1 MNIKSIEYF
10 LITVE
15 EMNFTRA
22 AERLYISQQA
32 LSSHIHRLEDEYN
45 AKLFERRPSLHLT
58 LEGQQMVFY
67 GQQMLEAE
75 KKMRVAFSDIS
86 ENCRGIL
93 RIGIS
98 RLRGSLLIP
107 SVWNFYQKSHSNI
120 SVELIDGNTNSL
132 DMLLQ
137 NGKVDLYFGIDVLAR
152 PYLQRVEL
160 AREKMQCC
168 MSEELLKHFHPEDWQ
183 ECIRS
188 FKKGIT
194 LRQIADMPLITMR
207 QGNRLRNMV
216 DSVMAHDFQPRI
228 VFECDQ
234 QDLIYSLAKQ
244 SAGVGL
250 LSPVV
255 LYQNLNEIKQQS
267 DAFYSFPLTDVPEIV
282 LYLVYR
288 NDLPLPRYIVD
299 FVQTACLMFRNY
311 SRTID
316 KHFS

>member
-32 LSSHIHRLEDEYN
+32 LSSHIQRLEDEYN
-45 AKLFERRPSLHLT
+45 VKLFERRPSLHLT

-75 KKMRVAFSDIS
+75 KKMRVAFTDIS

-107 SVWNFYQKSHSNI
+107 SIWNFYHKSHSNI

-160 AREKMQCC
+160 AREKIQCC
-168 MSEELLKHFHPEDWQ
+168 MSQELLEHFHPDDWQ
-183 ECIRS
+183 ECLRS

-216 DSVMAHDFQPRI
+216 DSVFAHDFKPQI

-255 LYQNLNEIKQQS
+255 LYQNLNEIKQQG
-267 DAFYSFPLTDVPEIV
+267 DTFYSFPLTDVPEIV

-288 NDLPLPRYIVD
+288 SDLPLPRYIVD

-316 KHFS
+316 NHFS